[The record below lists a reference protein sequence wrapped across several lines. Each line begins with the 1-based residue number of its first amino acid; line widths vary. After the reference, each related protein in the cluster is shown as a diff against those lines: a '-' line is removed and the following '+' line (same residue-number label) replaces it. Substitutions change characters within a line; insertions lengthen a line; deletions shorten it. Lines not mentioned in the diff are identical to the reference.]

1 MDIIKNSLVL
11 LATLLLISCGGESD
25 KSPPAEIIFPEH
37 LPKVN
42 PNLSQENQSGI
53 WMVYRVTTERSE
65 YTNDNG
71 EVETLEKEI
80 IITIT

>member
-1 MDIIKNSLVL
+1 M
-11 LATLLLISCGGESD
+11 
-25 KSPPAEIIFPEH
+25 
-37 LPKVN
+37 N